1 MLKENKEILEMIKHQ
16 GNQINKIISIEELS
30 ELQKEICKDLR
41 GYERRNEIKEEI
53 CDVYICLQLLK
64 NIYNFS
70 DKELEEEYKRKM
82 ERNLNRIKEKEIKQT
97 ENEIIFSSPEEC
109 IKHFIQTKYEK
120 GNFLFKQ
127 AVKNKLEKY
136 NLIPKDVQ
144 TTEYIEDILDKLVQ
158 SNILKNKF
166 KFNEFNDFYCDVEY
180 LMFDSKEE
188 ALEYFDNEYDGAEF
202 YTREPRVDKLYVI
215 I

>member
-1 MLKENKEILEMIKHQ
+1 MIATNENILKLIASKSNLE
-16 GNQINKIISIEELS
+16 NKIITIEELS
-30 ELQKEICKDLR
+30 ELQKELTKDLR
-41 GYERRNEIKEEI
+41 GYEKREEIKEEI
-53 CDVYICLQLLK
+53 IDVYMCLQFLK
-64 NIYNFS
+64 EIYNFS
-70 DKELEEEYKRKM
+70 DEELEKEYEKKLN
-82 ERNLNRIKEKEIKQT
+82 RNLNRIKVKEIKQT
-97 ENEIIFSSPEEC
+97 EKEIAFSTPEEC

-144 TTEYIEDILDKLVQ
+144 TTEYIEDILDKLVKE
-158 SNILKNKF
+158 NILKNKF

-188 ALEYFDNEYDGAEF
+188 ALEYAEF
-202 YTREPRVDKLYVI
+202 YTREPRVDKLYVVE
-215 I
+215 

>member
-1 MLKENKEILEMIKHQ
+1 MISTNKNILKLIASKSTLE
-16 GNQINKIISIEELS
+16 NKIITIEELS
-30 ELQKEICKDLR
+30 ELQKEITKDLR
-41 GYERRNEIKEEI
+41 GYERKNEIKEEI
-53 CDVYICLQLLK
+53 VDVYICLQMLK
-64 NIYNFS
+64 EIYNFS
-70 DKELEEEYKRKM
+70 DEELEKEYEKKLN
-82 ERNLNRIKEKEIKQT
+82 RNLNRIKEKEIKQT
-97 ENEIIFSSPEEC
+97 EKEIVFSSPEEC

-144 TTEYIEDILDKLVQ
+144 TAEYIEEILDKLVQ

-166 KFNEFNDFYCDVEY
+166 KFNEFNDFYCDVEHI
-180 LMFDSKEE
+180 MFDSKED
-188 ALEYFDNEYDGAEF
+188 ALEYFENIDEAEF